1 VWNMKRGNAVTTLR
15 PEGDKQSE
23 VTCICLAPGDK
34 ELVAAGYAD
43 GYVRIWDIS
52 SRYVV
57 FFPSRKSTIINV
69 WVRVLVVSHYL
80 STNISHVI
88 RLLIFT
94 AHVLLN

>member
-1 VWNMKRGNAVTTLR
+1 MVWNMKRGNAVTTLR

-52 SRYVV
+52 SRYVF
-57 FFPSRKSTIINV
+57 FFPSPPYRN
-69 WVRVLVVSHYL
+69 
-80 STNISHVI
+80 STNINVCRVVWCGGLWFI
-88 RLLIFT
+88 
-94 AHVLLN
+94 VN